1 LRNGERGT
9 VSLADNLRNVS
20 CLMKTNLY
28 KALFL
33 TCVFACLAVPAEA
46 ADRIRAGQWV
56 GSTTMTGGRTRPSS
70 SCMTQSDADAMN
82 GDVKSVRAYLEKTI
96 PPSICKLSDIKLNG
110 GQVVYTSVCNGGAP
124 NVVTT
129 NYRGDS
135 FEGTSTGG
143 VKTEAKLVGA
153 CK

>member
-1 LRNGERGT
+1 VKANY
-9 VSLADNLRNVS
+9 
-20 CLMKTNLY
+20 C

-46 ADRIRAGQWV
+46 ADRMRAGQWV

-70 SCMTQSDADAMN
+70 SCMTQSDADGLN
-82 GDVKSVRAYLEKTI
+82 GDAKSVQAYLQKAI
-96 PPSICKLSDIKLNG
+96 PATICKVSDVKVNG
-110 GQVVYTSVCNGGAP
+110 GQVIYTSVCNGGAP

-129 NYRGDS
+129 NYHGDS
-135 FEGTSTGG
+135 FEGSTTDGT
-143 VKTEAKLVGA
+143 KTEAKLVGA

>member
-1 LRNGERGT
+1 
-9 VSLADNLRNVS
+9 
-20 CLMKTNLY
+20 MKTNQHI
-28 KALFL
+28 AMLF
-33 TCVFACLAVPAEA
+33 TCAFAFLAVPAEA

-56 GSTTMTGGRTRPSS
+56 GTTTMTGGRTRPSS
-70 SCMTQSDADAMN
+70 NCMTQSDADALN
-82 GDVKSVRAYLEKTI
+82 GDAKSVQAYLEKAI
-96 PPSICKLSDIKLNG
+96 PPTICKLTDIKLNG
-110 GQVVYTSVCNGGAP
+110 GQVVYTSVCGGGAP

-129 NYRGDS
+129 NYHGDS

>member
-1 LRNGERGT
+1 
-9 VSLADNLRNVS
+9 
-20 CLMKTNLY
+20 MKTNLY

-33 TCVFACLAVPAEA
+33 TCAFACLALPAEA

-56 GSTTMTGGRTRPSS
+56 GSTTMTGRTRPSS
-70 SCMTQSDADAMN
+70 NCMSQSDADAMN
-82 GDVKSVRAYLEKTI
+82 GDVKSVQAYLEKAI
-96 PPSICKLSDIKLNG
+96 PATICKLSDIMLNG
-110 GQVVYTSVCNGGAP
+110 GQVVYTSVCNGGAK

-129 NYRGDS
+129 NYHGDS